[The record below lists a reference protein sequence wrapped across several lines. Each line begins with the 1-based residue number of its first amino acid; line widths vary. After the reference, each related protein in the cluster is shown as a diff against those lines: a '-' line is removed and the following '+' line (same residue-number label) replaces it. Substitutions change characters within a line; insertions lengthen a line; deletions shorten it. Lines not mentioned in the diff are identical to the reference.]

1 MKFLIYLLV
10 IFVAAIAGYIFQPGI
25 YKFGEGL
32 RPQKVVIVLTQ
43 DEKQRQKMREAAA
56 PKHDI
61 AETRKL
67 MDKLKESMADP
78 NKPTNVVA
86 STPTGI
92 TEDEIDKKYPLPK
105 LRKIEEITKDWTS
118 VPSRAFPRKVKS
130 KLPIDFQVAAGKTTL
145 PPNSDLTAFA
155 FEGGM
160 MTVGRSESDTIRTTV
175 TLASTDFQETMT
187 RLYNAYVEKRTSDV
201 MKARENARFRRDNP
215 APPPPPEDQQ
225 AKLAGPRPATDQDG
239 KVEIMLKSILAKEVT
254 EFKGSNIQSWGPIE
268 FESEGGKGFWT
279 CTIVVRMS
287 TMFGEVDTDI
297 TAYMAN
303 GKLIKWI
310 FDGSKEP
317 VN

>member
-1 MKFLIYLLV
+1 MKFFIYLLV
-10 IFVAAIAGYIFQPGI
+10 VIVAAIVGYILQPNV
-25 YKFGEGL
+25 YKFGENL
-32 RPQKVVIVLTQ
+32 RPQKIVVVLTPE
-43 DEKQRQKMREAAA
+43 EKQRQKMREAAA
-56 PKHDI
+56 PKHDL

-78 NKPTNVVA
+78 NKATSVVA
-86 STPTGI
+86 VTPTGA
-92 TEDEIDKKYPLPK
+92 TEDEIEKKYPLPK

-145 PPNSDLTAFA
+145 PPGSDLTAFS

-160 MTVGRSESDTIRTTV
+160 MTVGRSETDVIRTTV

-225 AKLAGPRPATDQDG
+225 AKLAGAKPSTDQDG
-239 KVEIMLKSILAKEVT
+239 KVDIMLNSILAKQVT

-268 FESEGGKGFWT
+268 FEAEGNKGFWT

-303 GKLIKWI
+303 NKVTKWI
-310 FDGSKEP
+310 FEGSKEP

>member
-10 IFVAAIAGYIFQPGI
+10 VIVAAIAGYIFQPGI
-25 YKFGEGL
+25 YKFGEKL
-32 RPQKVVIVLTQ
+32 RPQKVVVVLTQ
-43 DEKQRQKMREAAA
+43 EEKQRQKMREDAA

-61 AETRKL
+61 AKTREL

-86 STPTGI
+86 VTPTPS
-92 TEDEIDKKYPLPK
+92 TEDAIEKKYPLPK

-145 PPNSDLTAFA
+145 PPGSDLTAFS

-160 MTVGRSESDTIRTTV
+160 MTVARSEADPIKVTV

-187 RLYNAYVEKRTSDV
+187 RLYDAYVDKRTADV
-201 MKARENARFRRDNP
+201 MKARDNARYKRDNP

-225 AKLAGPRPATDQDG
+225 AKLAGPKPSTDQDG
-239 KVEIMLKSILAKEVT
+239 KVDIMLKSILAQEVT
-254 EFKGSNIQSWGPIE
+254 EFKGTNIQSWGPIE
-268 FESEGGKGFWT
+268 FEADGTKGFWT
-279 CTIVVRMS
+279 CTILVRMS

-303 GKLIKWI
+303 GRVTKWI
-310 FDGSKEP
+310 FEGSKEP

>member
-10 IFVAAIAGYIFQPGI
+10 IIVAAIAGYIFQPGI
-25 YKFGEGL
+25 FKFGENL
-32 RPQKVVIVLTQ
+32 RPQKIVVILTPE
-43 DEKQRQKMREAAA
+43 EKQRQKMRDDAA

-61 AETRKL
+61 AKTREL
-67 MDKLKESMADP
+67 MDKRKESMADP
-78 NKPTNVVA
+78 NKINTNVVA
-86 STPTGI
+86 VTPATA
-92 TEDEIDKKYPLPK
+92 DEIDRKYPLPK
-105 LRKIEEITKDWTS
+105 LRKIEEITKDWTY

-145 PPNSDLTAFA
+145 PPGSDLTAFS

-160 MTVGRSESDTIRTTV
+160 MSVARSEADPIKVTV

-187 RLYNAYVEKRTSDV
+187 RLYDAYVEKRTADV
-201 MKARENARFRRDNP
+201 MKARDNARFKRDNP
-215 APPPPPEDQQ
+215 APPPPPVDQQ
-225 AKLAGPRPATDQDG
+225 AKLAGPRPSADQDG
-239 KVEIMLKSILAKEVT
+239 KVDLMLNSILSKQVT

-268 FESEGGKGFWT
+268 FEAEGSKGFWT

-303 GKLIKWI
+303 GKVTKWI
-310 FDGSKEP
+310 FEGSKEP